1 MDLLERFNIPS
12 SSSAQATTVRSVL
25 SALITARVLTLGEL
39 QTARDII
46 ARRPAASASDIESYA
61 YLFIAALFFAEHLGN
76 TFLRV
81 HNDEVPTLL
90 QDALRP
96 VLDLS
101 LDTLWPR
108 ALIAAEKLE
117 GDIIIRKPS
126 PNGDGWF
133 FQKNFA
139 AVETVQ
145 KALQELETAA
155 TPKFGNPLSDAEL
168 ETARKIGEGRF
179 LNDEQMTAVQT
190 VVTHRFAVVTGGP
203 GTGKTT
209 IVRAFLRT
217 LLARGFDPER
227 IALIAPTGRAA
238 QRMGESIHGIE
249 KLDALAGCTIHSLLG
264 GHPPHWKHTA
274 ENKLP
279 YELIVVD
286 EASMVDIHLMNAL
299 LAALSPT
306 CRLVLLGDKDQLPS
320 VEIGAVLGDIVSH
333 RSGENV
339 VHLKESKRFTGS
351 LAKCAAAINQGD
363 VTTFE
368 SNSTDLAP
376 QAKNWLAHFASDD
389 TKNQCFRYL
398 LPQSPHPASCHALL
412 KEWTEQSGLLEKGL
426 VVRLASDPQL
436 VTDLISSDG
445 QKTERANE
453 LFSALN
459 SFRILTVVH
468 EGPYGNETINEFLA
482 RIRLGGRAANNPLAR
497 PGVPIM
503 ITANTPSRNLWNGDI
518 GVSVQGE
525 NGIIAIF
532 RRGKKYILCPVGLL
546 PPHELAYAITVHKS
560 QGSEFQNIL
569 LLLPSDEKNPL
580 LSRPLVYTG
589 VTRAKDRALVMTTQ
603 ASLKKALEKE
613 LLRDTS
619 L

>member
-1 MDLLERFNIPS
+1 MNLLERFNIPS
-12 SSSAQATTVRSVL
+12 TAPDPTVRNIL
-25 SALITARVLTLGEL
+25 TALLTARALTLGEL

-46 ARRPAASASDIESYA
+46 ARRPAAHTPDTEPYA
-61 YLFIAALFFAEHLGN
+61 YLFIAALFLAQHLGN
-76 TFLRV
+76 TFLRA
-81 HNDEVPTLL
+81 NKALPLL
-90 QDALRP
+90 QSALYNAP
-96 VLDLS
+96 DLPPNA
-101 LDTLWPR
+101 LAPLWPR
-108 ALIAAEKLE
+108 ALAAAQKLD
-117 GDIIIRKPS
+117 GDILIRKPS
-126 PNGDGWF
+126 PKGDGWF

-139 AVETVQ
+139 AVEAVQ
-145 KALQELETAA
+145 KSLHELETAA
-155 TPKFGNPLSDAEL
+155 PPQFGESLSAAEL
-168 ETARKIGEGRF
+168 DAARKIGEDKF
-179 LNDEQMTAVQT
+179 LNTEQLAAVQT

-238 QRMGESIHGIE
+238 QRMGESIHGIAQ
-249 KLDALAGCTIHSLLG
+249 LDALAGTTIHSLLG
-264 GHPPHWKHTA
+264 GRPPRWKHTA
-274 ENKLP
+274 ENPLP
-279 YELIVVD
+279 HELIVVD

-333 RSGENV
+333 RSGKNI
-339 VHLKESKRFTGS
+339 VHLIVSKRFTGP

-363 VTTFE
+363 LSTFE
-368 SNSTDLAP
+368 SNSIDLA
-376 QAKNWLAHFASDD
+376 QQTQNWLAPFASPN

-398 LPQSPHPASCHALL
+398 LPPSPRTTTCHALL
-412 KEWTEQSGLLEKGL
+412 KDWTAQSGLLEKGL
-426 VVRLASDPQL
+426 VPRLASDHNL
-436 VTDLISSDG
+436 VAELISSNG
-445 QKTERANE
+445 QNTQKADD

-468 EGPYGNETINEFLA
+468 EGPYGNKTINEFLA
-482 RIRLGGRAANNPLAR
+482 RLRLGKTAATSPLSR

-503 ITANTPSRNLWNGDI
+503 ITSNTPSRNLWNGDI
-518 GVSVQGE
+518 GVTVQSNTGL
-525 NGIIAIF
+525 IAIF

-560 QGSEFQNIL
+560 QGSEFQNVL

-589 VTRAKDRALVMTTQ
+589 VTRAKDRALVMTTH
-603 ASLKKALEKE
+603 ASLTKALATQ

>member
-1 MDLLERFNIPS
+1 MDYLERFNIS
-12 SSSAQATTVRSVL
+12 SSTQAPAVHTIL
-25 SALITARVLTLGEL
+25 SALLTARALTLGEL

-46 ARRPAASASDIESYA
+46 TRCPAASAPDIEPYA
-61 YLFIAALFFAEHLGN
+61 YLFIAALFLSEHLGN
-76 TFLRV
+76 TFLRA
-81 HNDEVPTLL
+81 NKALPLL
-90 QDALRP
+90 QSTLYDVP
-96 VLDLS
+96 NLS
-101 LDTLWPR
+101 LDDALWSR
-108 ALIAAEKLE
+108 ATVAAEKLE

-126 PNGDGWF
+126 PQGDGWF

-139 AVETVQ
+139 AVEAVQ
-145 KALQELETAA
+145 KALQKLETSAI
-155 TPKFGNPLSDAEL
+155 PKFGESLSAAEL
-168 ETARKIGEGRF
+168 EAARKIGEGQF

-209 IVRAFLRT
+209 IVRAFLRI
-217 LLARGFDPER
+217 LRNRGLNPER
-227 IALIAPTGRAA
+227 IALVAPTGRAA

-249 KLDALAGCTIHSLLG
+249 KLDALSGCTIHSLLG
-264 GHPPHWKHTA
+264 GHPPHWKHTT

-279 YELIVVD
+279 HELIVVD

-299 LAALSPT
+299 LAALSST

-333 RSGENV
+333 RSGESV

-363 VTTFE
+363 VATFE
-368 SNSTDLAP
+368 SNSTDLATQP
-376 QAKNWLAHFASDD
+376 KNWLAHFASPN
-389 TKNQCFRYL
+389 TKNQCFRYV
-398 LPQSPHPASCHALL
+398 LPPSPRPADCRALL
-412 KEWTEQSGLLEKGL
+412 KEWTAQSGLLEKGL
-426 VVRLASDPQL
+426 VVRLASDPKL

-445 QKTERANE
+445 QETQKAND

-482 RIRLGGRAANNPLAR
+482 RLRLGGRAANNPLSR

-503 ITANTPSRNLWNGDI
+503 ITSNTPSRNLWNGDI
-518 GVSVQGE
+518 GVTVQGE
-525 NGIIAIF
+525 SGIVAIF
-532 RRGKKYILCPVGLL
+532 RRGKKYILCPAGLL

-560 QGSEFQNIL
+560 QGSEFQNVL
-569 LLLPSDEKNPL
+569 LLLPADEKNPL

-603 ASLKKALEKE
+603 ASLKQALTTQ
-613 LLRDTS
+613 LIRNTS

>member
-12 SSSAQATTVRSVL
+12 TAPDPTVRNIL
-25 SALITARVLTLGEL
+25 TALLTARALTLGEL

-46 ARRPAASASDIESYA
+46 ARRPAAHTPDTEPYA
-61 YLFIAALFFAEHLGN
+61 YLFIAALFLAQHLGN
-76 TFLRV
+76 TFLRA
-81 HNDEVPTLL
+81 NKALPLL
-90 QDALRP
+90 QSALYNAP
-96 VLDLS
+96 DLPPNA
-101 LDTLWPR
+101 LAPLWPR
-108 ALIAAEKLE
+108 ALAAAQKLD
-117 GDIIIRKPS
+117 GDILIRKPS
-126 PNGDGWF
+126 PKGDGWF

-145 KALQELETAA
+145 NALHELETAA
-155 TPKFGNPLSDAEL
+155 TPQFGLPLSEAEL
-168 ETARKIGEGRF
+168 ETARKIGEERF
-179 LNDEQMTAVQT
+179 LNDEQLTAVQT

-227 IALIAPTGRAA
+227 IALAAPTGRAA

-249 KLDALAGCTIHSLLG
+249 KLDALSGCTIHSLLG
-264 GHPPHWKHTA
+264 GHPPHWKRTA

-279 YELIVVD
+279 HELIVVD

-333 RSGENV
+333 RSGKNV

-363 VTTFE
+363 LATFE
-368 SNSTDLAP
+368 SNSIDLATQP
-376 QAKNWLAHFASDD
+376 QNWLAQLASPD
-389 TKNQCFRYL
+389 TKNQCFRYV
-398 LPQSPHPASCHALL
+398 LPPSPRPADCRALL
-412 KEWTEQSGLLEKGL
+412 KEWTAQSGLLEKGL
-426 VVRLASDPQL
+426 VVRLASDPKL

-445 QKTERANE
+445 QEIKKANQ
-453 LFSALN
+453 LFSVLN

-468 EGPYGNETINEFLA
+468 EGPYGNETINDFLA
-482 RIRLGGRAANNPLAR
+482 RLRLGERAANSPLSR

-518 GVSVQGE
+518 GVTVQGE
-525 NGIIAIF
+525 NGLAAIF

-560 QGSEFQNIL
+560 QGSEFQNVL

-589 VTRAKDRALVMTTQ
+589 VTRAKDRTLVMSTP
-603 ASLKKALEKE
+603 ASLAKALATQ

>member
-1 MDLLERFNIPS
+1 MDLLARFNIPS
-12 SSSAQATTVRSVL
+12 TSPDPTVRNIL
-25 SALITARVLTLGEL
+25 SSLLTARALTLGEL
-39 QTARDII
+39 QIARDII
-46 ARRPAASASDIESYA
+46 ARRPTAKTPNVEPYA
-61 YLFIAALFFAEHLGN
+61 YLFIAALFLANHLGN
-76 TFLRV
+76 TFLRA
-81 HNDEVPTLL
+81 NKALPLL
-90 QDALRP
+90 HAALYDTP
-96 VLDLS
+96 NLPPDVLAS
-101 LDTLWPR
+101 IWPR

-117 GDIIIRKPS
+117 GDIIIRKSS
-126 PNGDGWF
+126 PQGDGWF

-139 AVETVQ
+139 AVEAVQ
-145 KALQELETAA
+145 NALHELETAA
-155 TPKFGNPLSDAEL
+155 PSNFGESLSSAEL
-168 ETARKIGEGRF
+168 DTARKIGEDKF
-179 LNDEQMTAVQT
+179 LNDEQLTAVQT

-217 LLARGFDPER
+217 LRNRGLNSER

-238 QRMGESIHGIE
+238 QRMGESIHGIDQ
-249 KLDALAGCTIHSLLG
+249 LDALSSCTIHALLG
-264 GHPPHWKHTA
+264 GRPPRWKHTA

-279 YELIVVD
+279 HELIVVD

-333 RSGENV
+333 RSGECV

-363 VTTFE
+363 ISTFE
-368 SNSTDLAP
+368 SNSTDLGQYA
-376 QAKNWLAHFASDD
+376 QNWLAHIASPN

-398 LPQSPHPASCHALL
+398 LPPSPRPADCHTLL
-412 KEWTEQSGLLEKGL
+412 KEWTAQSGLLEKGL
-426 VVRLASDPQL
+426 VVRLASGPKL
-436 VTDLISSDG
+436 AADLIASNG
-445 QKTERANE
+445 QETPKANE

-468 EGPYGNETINEFLA
+468 EGPYGNKTINEVLA
-482 RIRLGGRAANNPLAR
+482 RLRLGKTAANNPLSR

-518 GVSVQGE
+518 GVTVQSE
-525 NGIIAIF
+525 NGLVAIF

-560 QGSEFQNIL
+560 QGSEFQNVL

-589 VTRAKDRALVMTTQ
+589 VTRAKDRALVMTTH
-603 ASLKKALEKE
+603 ASLIKALATQ
-613 LLRDTS
+613 LHRDTS